1 MNAPALGVL
10 EALSLLLRYPG
21 PHYRE
26 QIARC
31 TAALKDRDTEA
42 ALHVGRFVNKISGM
56 TVERL
61 QELFTQ
67 SFDLSPLCSLE
78 VGWHLYGEEYA
89 RGNFLVAMRGLLR
102 DHGIEESTEL
112 PDHLTHLLPLLDR
125 LSGDER
131 DDFVE
136 RFLTPALTKML
147 RAFEGKDSPW
157 VEVLRAVECAAA
169 NTTQVKAEEA
179 VHG

>member
-1 MNAPALGVL
+1 MNAPALGTL
-10 EALSLLLRYPG
+10 EALSLLLRYPD

-26 QIARC
+26 QIARG
-31 TAALKDRDTEA
+31 AATLKDRDAEA
-42 ALHVGRFVNKISGM
+42 ALHVERFVNQISGM

-112 PDHLTHLLPLLDR
+112 PDHSVPTNPCHSR
-125 LSGDER
+125 L
-131 DDFVE
+131 V
-136 RFLTPALTKML
+136 
-147 RAFEGKDSPW
+147 
-157 VEVLRAVECAAA
+157 
-169 NTTQVKAEEA
+169 
-179 VHG
+179 

>member
-1 MNAPALGVL
+1 MNTPALGTF
-10 EALSLLLRYPG
+10 EAISLLLRYPDA
-21 PHYRE
+21 HYRE

-31 TAALKDRDTEA
+31 AVTLNEREGEA
-42 ALHVGRFVNKISGM
+42 ALHVGRFVDQVSGM
-56 TVERL
+56 PLERL

-67 SFDLSPLCSLE
+67 AFDLSPLCSLE

-112 PDHLTHLLPLLDR
+112 PDHMTHFLPLLDR
-125 LSGDER
+125 LDSGER
-131 DDFVE
+131 GDFME
-136 RFLTPALTKML
+136 RFLTPVLAKML
-147 RAFEGKDSPW
+147 GAFEGKDSPF

-169 NTTQVKAEEA
+169 NSAQVKTEEA
-179 VHG
+179 IHG

>member
-1 MNAPALGVL
+1 MNAPALGTL
-10 EALSLLLRYPG
+10 KALSLLLRYPER
-21 PHYRE
+21 HYRE

-31 TAALKDRDTEA
+31 AATLKDRDTEA

-131 DDFVE
+131 SDFME

-147 RAFEGKDSPW
+147 RAFDGKDSPW
-157 VEVLRAVECAAA
+157 VEVLRAVECAAV
-169 NTTQVKAEEA
+169 NTVQAKGEEA

>member
-1 MNAPALGVL
+1 MNAPALGTL
-10 EALSLLLRYPG
+10 EALSLLLRYPD

-31 TAALKDRDTEA
+31 AATLKDRDAEA
-42 ALHVGRFVNKISGM
+42 ALHVERFVNQISGM

-125 LSGDER
+125 LSSTER

-157 VEVLRAVECAAA
+157 VEVLRAVECATANAA
-169 NTTQVKAEEA
+169 QAKAEEVA
-179 VHG
+179 HG